1 MEGGLGNQ
9 LFQYALYRQLRFMGR
24 TVKMDVTT
32 EYGREHDRQQMLWAL
47 DAVYEAATQDEIN
60 RLTGWI
66 YGSSVQNPQKA
77 DRTQDEKVCRGG

>member
-60 RLTGWI
+60 RLTDGFTDLL
-66 YGSSVQNPQKA
+66 SRCV
-77 DRTQDEKVCRGG
+77 

>member
-47 DAVYEAATQDEIN
+47 LYLRIYQNCESFIETWLIIIIKHRQWGINLFINAEI
-60 RLTGWI
+60 
-66 YGSSVQNPQKA
+66 
-77 DRTQDEKVCRGG
+77 

>member
-47 DAVYEAATQDEIN
+47 F
-60 RLTGWI
+60 
-66 YGSSVQNPQKA
+66 
-77 DRTQDEKVCRGG
+77 